1 LGAAIFAGLET
12 SRVAALTLPLIS
24 IVIPVYNGEA
34 FVADAIDS
42 VLAQKDAAFE
52 LIVIDDGSTDATP
65 AILARYGRAIAVH
78 RQPNRGEGAARNAA
92 LSYLGGDLVLFLD
105 ADDLLPAGYLNRF
118 AAAARE
124 APEIEVFHCGWRTVT
139 FDGNPV
145 YEVEEP
151 RPIDVDPFHEVPYHG
166 SPAIDSVLVRRSALA
181 RVAGFD
187 PALRVQADWDFCLRL
202 AASGARFRG
211 VPGNVAL
218 VRQRPDSVSAH
229 RVHELAAGAVEVL
242 ERHLRAHTR
251 CTACAPAKRGLRS
264 FRRAVRRQ
272 QAAALL
278 VEAQRLAGRIGLTGR
293 PARWI
298 GTCLALARQPH
309 LSGVALAALTAR
321 WRRR

>member
-1 LGAAIFAGLET
+1 M
-12 SRVAALTLPLIS
+12 PLIS

-42 VLAQKDAAFE
+42 VLAQKGAAFE

-92 LSYLGGDLVLFLD
+92 LSYLRGELVLFLD
-105 ADDLLPAGYLNRF
+105 ADDLLPAGYLDRF

-139 FDGNPV
+139 FDGKPV
-145 YEVEEP
+145 YAVEEP
-151 RPIDVDPFHEVPYHG
+151 RPIDVDPFHEVPYQG
-166 SPAIDSVLVRRSALA
+166 SPHINSILVRRSALA
-181 RVAGFD
+181 RVGGFD
-187 PALRVQADWDFCLRL
+187 QALLVQADWDFCLRL

-211 VPGNVAL
+211 VAGNVAI
-218 VRQRPDSVSAH
+218 VRQRPDSLSAALC
-229 RVHELAAGAVEVL
+229 HELAAEAVEVL

-251 CTACAPAKRGLRS
+251 CRACAPAKRGLRS
-264 FRRAVRRQ
+264 FRRAVGRQ

-298 GTCLALARQPH
+298 GTCLALARQPR